1 MFILYSLS
9 TKRFVSLPKHGCK
22 GTYYYLNE
30 QGKQGLFIVCSL
42 RSHKKAAAGPDNE
55 RLRLGG

>member
-9 TKRFVSLPKHGCK
+9 TKRFVPLPKHGCK

-30 QGKQGLFIVCSL
+30 QGKQGLFIVFAVFVL
-42 RSHKKAAAGPDNE
+42 IRR
-55 RLRLGG
+55 RLQGLIMNG